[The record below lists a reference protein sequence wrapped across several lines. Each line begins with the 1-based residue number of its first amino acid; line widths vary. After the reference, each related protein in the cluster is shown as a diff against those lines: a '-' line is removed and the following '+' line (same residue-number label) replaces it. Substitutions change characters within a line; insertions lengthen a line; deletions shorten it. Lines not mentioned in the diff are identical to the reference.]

1 MKISDTLKGAIS
13 LPPAPAPNARGTDK
27 AAANPGAS
35 SVSESV
41 RLSPQAQALAA
52 NAAGTSVAFDTKKVD
67 RIKVAIADGQF
78 QVNSEKVADG
88 LLESTRD
95 LLQSRKNR

>member
-13 LPPAPAPNARGTDK
+13 LPPAPAPNARGAEK
-27 AAANPGAS
+27 ASANPSAS
-35 SVSESV
+35 STSENV
-41 RLSPQAQALAA
+41 RLSLQGQALAA
-52 NAAGTSVAFDTKKVD
+52 NTVGNNTAFDTKKVE

-78 QVNSEKVADG
+78 QVNSAKVADE

-95 LLQSRKNR
+95 LLQSRKR